1 MISVT
6 LSQIPYSTKQG
17 IILAGQGILAQEQG
31 ILPANTEFI
40 AG

>member
-1 MISVT
+1 M
-6 LSQIPYSTKQG
+6 KQG
-17 IILAGQGILAQEQG
+17 IILAEQGILAQEQG